1 MAGNVARQRRTT
13 SSTNYYTTKQEDWN
27 ASKKWKMQE
36 ARKKQPPYPVTMYG
50 AVGAGFVFASGL
62 VGSFFLL
69 LVVRQKQNRELLSTG

>member
-1 MAGNVARQRRTT
+1 
-13 SSTNYYTTKQEDWN
+13 
-27 ASKKWKMQE
+27 MQE